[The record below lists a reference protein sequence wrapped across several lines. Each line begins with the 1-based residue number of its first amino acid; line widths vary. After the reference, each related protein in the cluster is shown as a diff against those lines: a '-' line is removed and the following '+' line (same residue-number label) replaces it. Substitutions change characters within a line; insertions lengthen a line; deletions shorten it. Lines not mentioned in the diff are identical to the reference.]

1 MPGQFSFSGW
11 NSYSLSPKAVTT
23 PPAAATPAAATNTSL
38 VGQVG
43 AGQAA
48 NVAGLPSW
56 LADTVSGLNSGSS
69 LLTALQGLGGGGPAQ
84 VQDIGSILRG
94 IAATTHSQ
102 AAYNSQVNQ
111 MNEAS
116 RLAQLVQQRNQVES
130 PVNSLSNPFDTARR
144 VGLDRQ
150 ISDFQRVNI
159 PAATAA
165 TSGWVSPMGGSARY
179 SNGLLNGTGYI

>member
-1 MPGQFSFSGW
+1 MPGPFSFSGW
-11 NSYSLSPKAVTT
+11 SSYNLSPKAITTT
-23 PPAAATPAAATNTSL
+23 PTVAPTNTSL

-43 AGQAA
+43 AGQAS

-69 LLTALQGLGGGGPAQ
+69 LLTALQGLSGGGGPAQ

-94 IAATTHSQ
+94 VAATTQ
-102 AAYNSQVNQ
+102 AQAQYNAQIHQ

-116 RLAQLVQQRNQVES
+116 RLAQLVQQRNQFES

-144 VGLDRQ
+144 IGLDRQ
-150 ISDFQRVNI
+150 IADFQRVNI

-165 TSGWVSPMGGSARY
+165 TSGWVSPMGGASRY
-179 SNGLLNGTGYI
+179 SNGLLNGTGYV